1 MIEELKKKEKKYTRR
16 IWTTWICGIITTLVF
31 SFLYF
36 KFEKG
41 VFALLFVIA
50 FFAFSVTAT
59 VFEVKRI
66 AIDAKFMWYNYK
78 TNQSLSSGV
87 MLIITIFVLPA
98 IYLAVMLKFVP
109 DDWKSVIQSILSCLI
124 AAFPAFLSL
133 LGIHYSN
140 TIQQL
145 SKRRETQNINK
156 PYPLINMDN
165 RIIFN
170 EEGECVLILN
180 MDIQNIADNILVP
193 LSITYEEQIC
203 ELSYSPINNKMHS
216 LHPAKH
222 IALGTNVTKTSF
234 NMTFIYKDSLENKY
248 KSDFVVDINEHG
260 KVIANLSEGIQIYD

>member
-1 MIEELKKKEKKYTRR
+1 
-16 IWTTWICGIITTLVF
+16 
-31 SFLYF
+31 
-36 KFEKG
+36 
-41 VFALLFVIA
+41 
-50 FFAFSVTAT
+50 
-59 VFEVKRI
+59 
-66 AIDAKFMWYNYK
+66 
-78 TNQSLSSGV
+78 
-87 MLIITIFVLPA
+87 
-98 IYLAVMLKFVP
+98 
-109 DDWKSVIQSILSCLI
+109 
-124 AAFPAFLSL
+124 
-133 LGIHYSN
+133 
-140 TIQQL
+140 
-145 SKRRETQNINK
+145 
-156 PYPLINMDN
+156 MDN

-216 LHPAKH
+216 LHPVKH

>member
-1 MIEELKKKEKKYTRR
+1 MIEELKNKEKKYTRR
-16 IWTTWICGIITTLVF
+16 IWLTWICGIALTILF
-31 SFLYF
+31 AFLCF
-36 KFEKG
+36 KFEKEI
-41 VFALLFVIA
+41 FAWLFVA
-50 FFAFSVTAT
+50 SFFAFSVIAT

-66 AIDAKFMWYNYK
+66 TIDAKFMWYNYK

-98 IYLAVMLKFVP
+98 LYLAVMLKYVP
-109 DDWKSVIQSILSCLI
+109 DDWKNAVQSVLSCLI

-145 SKRRETQNINK
+145 SKKKEIQNINK

-165 RIIFN
+165 SIRFN
-170 EEGECVLILN
+170 EDGKCILVMN
-180 MDIQNIADNILVP
+180 LDIQNIANNILIP
-193 LSITYEEQIC
+193 LSITYKEQIC

-216 LHPAKH
+216 LHPLKR
-222 IALGTNVTKTSF
+222 IVLGSNVTKTSF